1 MKVLP
6 EYRRILGI
14 DEPDVSQERQ
24 DQVEAIIAAL
34 GEECTEFDRQLLTLD
49 EVADHTIAATWLRG
63 DRTAVWIQ
71 AQFVATLQYQTYF
84 IANLTRDKGQ
94 AAVRIR
100 ALLGEGK
107 KGSQIAETLRDEGYS
122 INETFRRLQKFGFK
136 VEIAHYGAD
145 EISRVTIPSVVVS
158 NEPSARGIQFWKPET
173 ADMTLGA
180 PILWTLE
187 AETVQSL
194 NLPVVAVRM
203 LKGNLDITVE

>member
-1 MKVLP
+1 MNVLK

-14 DEPDVSQERQ
+14 DEPDEGQERQ
-24 DQVEAIIAAL
+24 VQVQTIIYAL
-34 GEECTEFDRQLLTLD
+34 GEECTDFDRQLLTLD
-49 EVADHTIAATWLRG
+49 ELADHTIAATWLRG
-63 DRTAVWIQ
+63 NRTAEWIQ
-71 AQFVATLQYQTYF
+71 AQFVATLQYQSYF

-122 INETFRRLQKFGFK
+122 INETFRRLQNFGFK

-180 PILWTLE
+180 PILWTLDAE
-187 AETVQSL
+187 AIQSL
-194 NLPVVAVRM
+194 DLPVIVVR
-203 LKGNLDITVE
+203 LLQGNIDITVE